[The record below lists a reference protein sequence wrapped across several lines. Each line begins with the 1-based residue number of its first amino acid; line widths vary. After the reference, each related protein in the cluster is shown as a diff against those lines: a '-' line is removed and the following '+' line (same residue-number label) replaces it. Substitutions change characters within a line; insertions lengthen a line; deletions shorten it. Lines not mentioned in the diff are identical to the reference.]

1 MNGGLME
8 ISTGQE
14 AQGRNRGGMMPG
26 SLLVGWAIPS
36 FLYALLAVSKV
47 TQAFDSQRFS
57 ARLFLVL
64 SAALWVMFLVFTQ
77 RRRAP
82 LRRNR
87 AVGSVVAALGA
98 AVVGALFGL
107 TGVTEHS
114 GRLVVADI
122 FLLTGLAF
130 SIFAAAYLGRCFGV
144 MADARGLVTG
154 GPYQLVRHPLYL
166 GEIVTMSGMV
176 VGSQKVVLA
185 LIALVLIVAL
195 QVTRAGFEEQT
206 IAAAFPEYASYAQR
220 VRYRIVPK
228 LY

>member
-1 MNGGLME
+1 MD
-8 ISTGQE
+8 ISARQE
-14 AQGRNRGGMMPG
+14 AEGRSRGGMMPG

-36 FLYALLAVSKV
+36 FLYALLAISKV
-47 TQAFDSQRFS
+47 IKAFESQRFA

-64 SAALWVMFLVFTQ
+64 SAALWAMFLIFTQ

-87 AVGSVVAALGA
+87 AVGSVIAAMAA

-107 TGVTEHS
+107 TGVTGHS
-114 GRLVVADI
+114 GRLYVADV

-130 SIFAAAYLGRCFGV
+130 SIYAAAYLGRCFGV
-144 MADARGLVTG
+144 MADARGLVTS
-154 GPYQLVRHPLYL
+154 GPYQIVRHPLYL

-176 VGSQKVVLA
+176 IGSQRVALA
-185 LIALVLIVAL
+185 VIALAVIVAL
-195 QVTRAGFEEQT
+195 QVIRATFEEQT
-206 IAAAFPEYASYAQR
+206 IAAAFPDYASYAQR